1 MTTNELLER
10 IEHVVQCNKEIISEL
25 ELIEKHIIPC
35 NAKYIAT
42 QVEVA
47 LESAENSL
55 LGKEYRRTHRK
66 EGEA

>member
-10 IEHVVQCNKEIISEL
+10 IEHLVQCNRKIISEL
-25 ELIEKHIIPC
+25 ELIGTHIIP

-42 QVEVA
+42 QLEGA